1 MADDTFEWSGR
12 IGQITLGATPAEGG
26 TRSRSYRLGG
36 ETDLPFL
43 GMECSDG
50 TMPLIAFELCDDPA
64 FWSPIIAGYV
74 GDLVHDT
81 PGWAKE
87 TETHYKPD
95 LIRLYLT
102 STKARGFNDFAA
114 IGQCIRD
121 VLSHTTLPLIVE
133 GSNEPTIDSD
143 VFQQCGEAGAGE
155 RLLLG
160 TAEAGRYRS
169 VAAAAMAY
177 NHSVIAQ
184 SPIDINL
191 AKQLNILL
199 REIGV
204 PPDRVMIDPYT
215 GTLGYGF
222 EYSYSVMERIR
233 YAALKGDSDLAMP
246 MISSAADSLTVKEV
260 READPKVR
268 DEIAVKWEFYAALS
282 AAVAGAA
289 VVCVRHPET
298 VTMLKEAFTALWAG
312 TSIQGEMSH
321 GT

>member
-1 MADDTFEWSGR
+1 MADETFEWSGR
-12 IGQITLGATPAEGG
+12 IGEVTLGATSADGG

-43 GMECSDG
+43 DMECSDG
-50 TMPLIAFELCDDPA
+50 TIPLVAFELCDDPA
-64 FWSPIIAGYV
+64 FWSPIIAAYV
-74 GDLVHDT
+74 GDRINDT

-87 TETHYKPD
+87 AETRYGAD

-102 STKARGFNDFAA
+102 STKTRGFNDFAS
-114 IGQCIRD
+114 IGSRISD
-121 VLSHTTLPLIVE
+121 VLSYTTLPLIIE
-133 GSNEPTIDSD
+133 GSNDPSIDSE
-143 VFQQCGEAGAGE
+143 VFQHCGEAGAGE

-204 PPDRVMIDPYT
+204 PSDRVMIDPYT

-233 YAALKGDSDLAMP
+233 YAALKGDTDLAMP

-260 READPKVR
+260 REANPGVR

-282 AAVAGAA
+282 AAIAGAA
-289 VVCVRHPET
+289 IVCVRHPAT
-298 VTMLKEAFTALWAG
+298 VPMLKEAFKALRAG
-312 TSIQGEMSH
+312 KPIQG